1 MIQPKFAI
9 VDYTVPI
16 LAEMWSCGNYHA
28 EKRMFNIFF
37 CTKYGARPL
46 EAGVGVAIEELKS
59 CVFATFAP
67 VPTADLHCDFVHPV
81 CVEKVTL

>member
-28 EKRMFNIFF
+28 EKRMLNIFF

-46 EAGVGVAIEELKS
+46 EAGVGVAI
-59 CVFATFAP
+59 
-67 VPTADLHCDFVHPV
+67 
-81 CVEKVTL
+81 